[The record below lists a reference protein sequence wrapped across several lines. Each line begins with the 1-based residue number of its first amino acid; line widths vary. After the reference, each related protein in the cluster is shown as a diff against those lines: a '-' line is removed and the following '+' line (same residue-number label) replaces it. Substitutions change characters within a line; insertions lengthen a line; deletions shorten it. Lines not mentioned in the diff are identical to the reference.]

1 MYRAGT
7 SSKMKKN
14 HEILHGFI
22 WKLSN
27 CWDILIAHEPA
38 SNTVYLCSN
47 FSVSLDSSF
56 SLALLYSPTKEYLL
70 YLVRKCSHKTII
82 NAPCLSDCLCKLVVT
97 GDRVSFSL
105 SLSFPL
111 EKIKCLIALFNKN
124 IKDPKI
130 SERACLPISTVLV
143 INNVLCPIIKVQVMS
158 NYVDHEL
165 IIFKTEAITINIH
178 HISTAFWN

>member
-1 MYRAGT
+1 MFIGL
-7 SSKMKKN
+7 S
-14 HEILHGFI
+14 LHTGCH
-22 WKLSN
+22 WRQ
-27 CWDILIAHEPA
+27 
-38 SNTVYLCSN
+38 
-47 FSVSLDSSF
+47 SF
-56 SLALLYSPTKEYLL
+56 LFFL
-70 YLVRKCSHKTII
+70 
-82 NAPCLSDCLCKLVVT
+82 
-97 GDRVSFSL
+97 FL

-130 SERACLPISTVLV
+130 SERACLPISTMLV